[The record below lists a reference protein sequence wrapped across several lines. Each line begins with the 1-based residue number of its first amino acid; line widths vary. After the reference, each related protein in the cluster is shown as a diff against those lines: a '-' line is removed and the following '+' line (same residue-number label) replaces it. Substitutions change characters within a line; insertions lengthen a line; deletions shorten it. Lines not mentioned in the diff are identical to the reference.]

1 MVSTKL
7 LIVCGKHQ
15 SVRLPMAWII
25 DPDGTH
31 HGRGLTRLRV
41 GKVMSLLMTWAVRT
55 QVSLVSGPGTQSLRT
70 HQESGRSLKFELVR
84 SQESGVRTQDSGL
97 YEV

>member
-25 DPDGTH
+25 DPD
-31 HGRGLTRLRV
+31 GRGLTRLRV

-55 QVSLVSGPGTQSLRT
+55 QVSLVSGPGTQSLR
-70 HQESGRSLKFELVR
+70 
-84 SQESGVRTQDSGL
+84 SQDSSGVRTKF
-97 YEV
+97 EV